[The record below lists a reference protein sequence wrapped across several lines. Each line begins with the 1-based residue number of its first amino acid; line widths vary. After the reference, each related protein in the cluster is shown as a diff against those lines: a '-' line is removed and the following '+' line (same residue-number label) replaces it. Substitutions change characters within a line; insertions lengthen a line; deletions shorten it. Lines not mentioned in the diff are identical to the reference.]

1 LKQKKNIFD
10 MGLAQFA
17 QPLLERVGLKK
28 PSKEDIA
35 ANDEI
40 FEFVPI
46 AIDDLKRQGVWKN
59 AEGERL
65 RVNADKLTMTSYTAG
80 GQDVFYNSAEDI
92 LQVLTEGQY
101 VLVPGTTR
109 VDQVTTEQGED
120 QIIDQ
125 NLVDQKRVEEVLA
138 QLRRGSKEEVAD
150 LRPKAPVIATI
161 VSASR
166 QVPAK
171 RASKE
176 KNKETVSGDKSTLGS
191 GGDEGSGE
199 RLIIDE
205 IIANS
210 ASVQQ
215 LVESVQGES
224 SKDTTG
230 VIAELLKKLMED
242 KALFDSE
249 VTQAKE
255 AGGKNRKKLQEFG
268 QRCATLWDRAIEAQ
282 QALEMLLAKNTAG
295 TSEKAFEAVSELPNN
310 PVDETVG
317 GSINASVVSSA
328 SVTVDTSGPTPEPS
342 TLVVPKST
350 GETPA
355 SQGEIPQGQERES
368 SKLDEVLEQWGAD
381 VRKRLEEI
389 NTPEAYAEFRDGMTK
404 PDRIGKRHFFALSD
418 VKSAAG
424 IIELSPVPSKK
435 IADTERAL
443 EDLTRA
449 KFEAL
454 VKADLDTQYDR
465 EQERIDGASSEA
477 ELDALVATWVQ
488 SPNVVLTW
496 KDVLTKIPEV
506 EQKMVN
512 QEYRG
517 CSEEL
522 SENVRQKREFFKQ
535 EAVIAEERRPLT
547 LFLERPIGERCVVKY
562 RKFIKDEWQKF
573 FDALRYEVVKNKKK
587 DLPWKKKIEEWNA
600 FYLPEVKKIIVG
612 HIAKQKGMT
621 EADGEAIFLI
631 LLRDLDEEFS
641 EKKKEVKDT

>member
-1 LKQKKNIFD
+1 

>member
-1 LKQKKNIFD
+1 MKYW
-10 MGLAQFA
+10 
-17 QPLLERVGLKK
+17 
-28 PSKEDIA
+28 S
-35 ANDEI
+35 
-40 FEFVPI
+40 
-46 AIDDLKRQGVWKN
+46 
-59 AEGERL
+59 
-65 RVNADKLTMTSYTAG
+65 
-80 GQDVFYNSAEDI
+80 
-92 LQVLTEGQY
+92 
-101 VLVPGTTR
+101 
-109 VDQVTTEQGED
+109 
-120 QIIDQ
+120 
-125 NLVDQKRVEEVLA
+125 
-138 QLRRGSKEEVAD
+138 
-150 LRPKAPVIATI
+150 
-161 VSASR
+161 
-166 QVPAK
+166 
-171 RASKE
+171 
-176 KNKETVSGDKSTLGS
+176 SG
-191 GGDEGSGE
+191 
-199 RLIIDE
+199 
-205 IIANS
+205 
-210 ASVQQ
+210 
-215 LVESVQGES
+215 
-224 SKDTTG
+224 
-230 VIAELLKKLMED
+230 
-242 KALFDSE
+242 
-249 VTQAKE
+249 
-255 AGGKNRKKLQEFG
+255 
-268 QRCATLWDRAIEAQ
+268 
-282 QALEMLLAKNTAG
+282 
-295 TSEKAFEAVSELPNN
+295 
-310 PVDETVG
+310 
-317 GSINASVVSSA
+317 
-328 SVTVDTSGPTPEPS
+328 
-342 TLVVPKST
+342 
-350 GETPA
+350 
-355 SQGEIPQGQERES
+355 
-368 SKLDEVLEQWGAD
+368 GAD

>member
-1 LKQKKNIFD
+1 

-138 QLRRGSKEEVAD
+138 QVRRGSKEEVAD

-368 SKLDEVLEQWGAD
+368 SKLDEVLEQWGG
-381 VRKRLEEI
+381 RC
-389 NTPEAYAEFRDGMTK
+389 PETA
-404 PDRIGKRHFFALSD
+404 
-418 VKSAAG
+418 
-424 IIELSPVPSKK
+424 
-435 IADTERAL
+435 
-443 EDLTRA
+443 
-449 KFEAL
+449 
-454 VKADLDTQYDR
+454 
-465 EQERIDGASSEA
+465 
-477 ELDALVATWVQ
+477 
-488 SPNVVLTW
+488 
-496 KDVLTKIPEV
+496 
-506 EQKMVN
+506 
-512 QEYRG
+512 
-517 CSEEL
+517 
-522 SENVRQKREFFKQ
+522 
-535 EAVIAEERRPLT
+535 
-547 LFLERPIGERCVVKY
+547 
-562 RKFIKDEWQKF
+562 
-573 FDALRYEVVKNKKK
+573 
-587 DLPWKKKIEEWNA
+587 
-600 FYLPEVKKIIVG
+600 
-612 HIAKQKGMT
+612 
-621 EADGEAIFLI
+621 
-631 LLRDLDEEFS
+631 
-641 EKKKEVKDT
+641 